1 MAVLYTA
8 LLEAFTYACGIMHS
22 VHASMPIEHLHH
34 SLSVLANEPSLYIRH
49 GRFSV
54 QYSLKPLFII
64 LHIVESLLANSN
76 LRLILKKP
84 DPPVKQSIATKS
96 SCHWLYTE
104 RACRVP
110 SPPLYFGSSI
120 TGASTLTSFH
130 KEDSPPRSSEADFM
144 SCALHYDGLHR
155 IYCTLMVQRAVI
167 ECHRPLLPGTL

>member
-76 LRLILKKP
+76 LRLILKETR
-84 DPPVKQSIATKS
+84 PP
-96 SCHWLYTE
+96 
-104 RACRVP
+104 
-110 SPPLYFGSSI
+110 PPLSSRLQPDLHAI
-120 TGASTLTSFH
+120 GFTQKELAEFHLRHSTLA
-130 KEDSPPRSSEADFM
+130 PRSPARQ
-144 SCALHYDGLHR
+144 L
-155 IYCTLMVQRAVI
+155 
-167 ECHRPLLPGTL
+167 